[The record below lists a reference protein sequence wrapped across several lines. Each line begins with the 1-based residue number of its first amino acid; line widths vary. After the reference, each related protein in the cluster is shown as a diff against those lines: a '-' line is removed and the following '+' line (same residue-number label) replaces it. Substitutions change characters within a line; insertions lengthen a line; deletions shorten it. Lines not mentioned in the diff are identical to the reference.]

1 MTEEKIS
8 KLENRFTEIVKP
20 EEWRGKRI
28 RGNEQNLRETI
39 KHTNT
44 SITEVPEGEEKTQS
58 EK

>member
-1 MTEEKIS
+1 LTEETIS

-20 EEWRGKRI
+20 EECRGKRI